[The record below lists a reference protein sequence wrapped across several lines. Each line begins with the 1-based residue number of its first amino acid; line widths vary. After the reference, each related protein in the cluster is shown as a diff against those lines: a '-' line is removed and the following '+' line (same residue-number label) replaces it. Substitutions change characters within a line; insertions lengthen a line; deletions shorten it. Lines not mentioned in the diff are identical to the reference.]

1 MIYDVPERMCGMK
14 VRGAY
19 KEVKKWSFVCVCVIL
34 PPDVS
39 AFPPSRPHDVC
50 TCMQVS
56 SASDVPATVVVW
68 RKPLS
73 AHTNKKK
80 KPKKLKGFGFCFNRF
95 LALVCWWLVIGLGY
109 DNWLRWVKMVG

>member
-1 MIYDVPERMCGMK
+1 MRDEGERSIQRGQK
-14 VRGAY
+14 V
-19 KEVKKWSFVCVCVIL
+19 EFCVCVCVCVIL

-39 AFPPSRPHDVC
+39 PSRPHDVC

-80 KPKKLKGFGFCFNRF
+80 ETQKVEGVRVLF
-95 LALVCWWLVIGLGY
+95 
-109 DNWLRWVKMVG
+109 